1 MLIDLRSKDLNGKLA
16 EETLIKADITVNKNM
31 VPFDTQSP
39 LVTSGIRIGA
49 PAITTRGF
57 MENDS
62 VKTVEW
68 IDKILTNHDN
78 DAVISKVKSEINEYM
93 QDFPLFKS
101 DESELIVNGI
111 GH

>member
-1 MLIDLRSKDLNGKLA
+1 
-16 EETLIKADITVNKNM
+16 
-31 VPFDTQSP
+31 
-39 LVTSGIRIGA
+39 
-49 PAITTRGF
+49 